1 MRSFKEKWGQM
12 TTLRKITWVVFGIW
26 VLSMP
31 IARLMGSKLYPDIA
45 LNVYFVFLM
54 FISVIQNH
62 VTAGTS
68 LGMKLLT
75 DAGLIAVAA
84 LHTLSALEKAKVLV
98 LPEGFFWLELVSAV
112 AVIAF
117 VLLLYIRQEQTKE
130 KANNDL

>member
-54 FISVIQNH
+54 LIGVIQNH
-62 VTAGTS
+62 ITAGTS